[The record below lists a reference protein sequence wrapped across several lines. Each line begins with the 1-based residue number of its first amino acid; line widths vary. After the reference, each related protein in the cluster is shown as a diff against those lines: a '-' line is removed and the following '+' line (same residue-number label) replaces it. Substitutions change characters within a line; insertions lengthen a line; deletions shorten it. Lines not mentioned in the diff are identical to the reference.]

1 MLQCLAHIEAK
12 LLELCVRS
20 QALAE
25 LLLNSHFLDIATLT
39 SELDLDANDV
49 PLLLSIAS
57 THSPQVTHKYGLS
70 FQ

>member
-1 MLQCLAHIEAK
+1 METK

-20 QALAE
+20 QAMAE
-25 LLLNSHFLDIATLT
+25 LLLNSDFLDMATLT

-49 PLLLSIAS
+49 PLLLSVAS
-57 THSPQVTHKYGLS
+57 THTPLVTQKYGLS